1 MWRPGSE
8 WNKTGAGAQHTLASM
23 EDTDPGEEQGWPA
36 QRHCTPRGPT
46 RGTGSREAGEE
57 GSSDVQSAEGTT
69 GDAASRRA
77 VELHRRKAF
86 VITL

>member
-1 MWRPGSE
+1 MEQDRGWGTAHTSVYGGYGSWRGAGLAGSE
-8 WNKTGAGAQHTLASM
+8 ALHPKGPHERNRLAG
-23 EDTDPGEEQGWPA
+23 G
-36 QRHCTPRGPT
+36 R
-46 RGTGSREAGEE
+46 EE